1 MTTTCSSR
9 GLWRY
14 IKRIMEYKDM
24 TDNELVSLAQQGDEA
39 ALETALLRYK
49 PLVHKKSQPYYLA
62 GGDDDDIVQEG
73 LIGLYKA
80 IMEFDKDKFPL
91 FKVFAGVCIE
101 RRIIS
106 AVKKASR
113 IKHSP
118 LNSYISLSSSAEE
131 DGVNAEDIQ
140 GAVSDPESIL
150 IERERAEVLEMMI
163 TGALSDMELRVLLA
177 HLNGKSYKET
187 AEELGRD
194 VKAVD
199 NAMQRIKK
207 KLESL
212 I

>member
-1 MTTTCSSR
+1 MAD
-9 GLWRY
+9 Y
-14 IKRIMEYKDM
+14 NEMQD
-24 TDNELVSLAQQGDEA
+24 DELVELAQSGDET
-39 ALETALLRYK
+39 ALETVLLRYK

-80 IMEFDKDKFPL
+80 VMDFDKTKFPL

-113 IKHSP
+113 KKHSP
-118 LNSYISLSSSAEE
+118 LNSYVSLSSSAFDEE
-131 DGVNAEDIQ
+131 NGNTVVKGVQ
-140 GAVSDPESIL
+140 GSSQEVNPEEIVL
-150 IERERAEVLEMMI
+150 ERERVSGLEGI
-163 TGALSDMELRVLLA
+163 ISGALSEFERMVLLC

-187 AEELGRD
+187 AVQLGRD
-194 VKAVD
+194 AKAVD

-207 KLESL
+207 KLENL
-212 I
+212 V

>member
-1 MTTTCSSR
+1 MAEFDKIS
-9 GLWRY
+9 
-14 IKRIMEYKDM
+14 D
-24 TDNELVSLAQQGDEA
+24 DELVAMAQAGDED
-39 ALETALLRYK
+39 ALEAILMRYK

-80 IMEFDKDKFPL
+80 VVDFDKDKFPL

-113 IKHSP
+113 QKHTP
-118 LNSYISLSSSAEE
+118 LNSYISLSNSGYDEE
-131 DGVNAEDIQ
+131 Q
-140 GAVSDPESIL
+140 GIALNEVIDSGRGENPEKIL
-150 IERERAEVLEMMI
+150 IERENISGLEGIINNM
-163 TGALSDMELRVLLA
+163 LSPMEMKVLLC
-177 HLNGKSYKET
+177 HLNGKTYRET
-187 AEELGRD
+187 AGELRKD

-207 KLESL
+207 KLENVVQH
-212 I
+212 

>member
-1 MTTTCSSR
+1 MAEFDKIS
-9 GLWRY
+9 
-14 IKRIMEYKDM
+14 D
-24 TDNELVSLAQQGDEA
+24 DELVAMAQSGDED
-39 ALETALLRYK
+39 ALEAILMRYK

-80 IMEFDKDKFPL
+80 VVDFDKDKFPL

-113 IKHSP
+113 QKHTP
-118 LNSYISLSSSAEE
+118 LNSYISLSNSGYDEE
-131 DGVNAEDIQ
+131 Q
-140 GAVSDPESIL
+140 GIALNEVIDSGRGENPEKIL
-150 IERERAEVLEMMI
+150 IERENISGLEGIINNM
-163 TGALSDMELRVLLA
+163 LSPMEMKVLLC
-177 HLNGKSYKET
+177 HLNGKTYRET
-187 AEELGRD
+187 AGELRKD

-207 KLESL
+207 KLENVVQH
-212 I
+212 

>member
-1 MTTTCSSR
+1 MAEFEK
-9 GLWRY
+9 
-14 IKRIMEYKDM
+14 IPD
-24 TDNELVSLAQQGDEA
+24 DELVAMAQAGDEG
-39 ALETALLRYK
+39 ALEAILMRYK

-80 IMEFDKDKFPL
+80 VIDFDKDKFPL

-113 IKHSP
+113 QKHTP
-118 LNSYISLSSSAEE
+118 LNSYISLSNSAYDEE
-131 DGVNAEDIQ
+131 Q
-140 GAVSDPESIL
+140 GIALGDVIDSGRGENPEKIL
-150 IERERAEVLEMMI
+150 IERENISGLEGIINNVLSPLEMQ
-163 TGALSDMELRVLLA
+163 VLLC
-177 HLNGKSYKET
+177 HLNGKTYKET
-187 AEELGRD
+187 AQKLGKD

-207 KLESL
+207 KLEDVVRY
-212 I
+212 